1 MLGVMFTNTKR
12 NILPIPEP
20 ETYFGMTQGRFEL
33 WKQSKPVVQRLVSI
47 AETAL
52 EVLRL

>member
-1 MLGVMFTNTKR
+1 MA
-12 NILPIPEP
+12 
-20 ETYFGMTQGRFEL
+20 QGRFEQ

-52 EVLRL
+52 LVVDIGENKIENKPKATEICWM

>member
-1 MLGVMFTNTKR
+1 MA
-12 NILPIPEP
+12 
-20 ETYFGMTQGRFEL
+20 QGRFEL

-52 EVLRL
+52 EIFVFDIGENKIENKPEATEICWM